1 MTETP
6 WGDSS
11 QLRSRK
17 LAPGYRLPPESVAR
31 NQRWRLLAAMVA
43 AVAERGYERTTVG
56 DVVELS
62 GVSRTAFYR
71 HYANK
76 EDCFVAAVDA
86 TLGFAMAAVT
96 VAHGG
101 SGAWNERLI
110 AAFEAFVGQVVA
122 QPAAARVCLLEVY
135 VAGQAAIEHADRG
148 AAAFELWIRAGC
160 EQSEEYAGIDPA
172 VVRGVVGGVRKVISK
187 RLRLGEEALLPELA
201 PELAAWAL
209 TYKTPSVA
217 IRRPRIRAAVNGAP
231 RFVAHDQVE
240 RIFAALA
247 AVVREKGY
255 WAMTLD
261 DVAERAATSF
271 STFYSHF
278 RTKEEAFMAAYD
290 TGLAQTYAATLPP
303 YQRAPDWPHAIR
315 AALEGFLGYLSRETD
330 WAHAG
335 VVEVL
340 AAGRRGM
347 ERRDEAIETFAA
359 LLEPG
364 YELAPET
371 PRVASEAIGG
381 AIYDLIYEQIR
392 ERGAERLLELLPI
405 ATFVALAP
413 FTGVEEAAAVANER
427 PRRRARIDG
436 ATQP

>member
-43 AVAERGYERTTVG
+43 AVAEHGYERTTVG

-71 HYANK
+71 HFANK
-76 EDCFVAAVDA
+76 EDCFVAAVDE
-86 TLGFAMAAVT
+86 TLGFAMTAVT
-96 VAHGG
+96 AAHGR

-110 AAFEAFVGQVVA
+110 AAFEAFVGQIVA

-135 VAGQAAIEHADRG
+135 VAGQTAIEHADQG
-148 AAAFELWIRAGC
+148 GAAFERWIREGC

-172 VVRGVVGGVRKVISK
+172 VVRGIVGGMRKVISK
-187 RLRLGEEALLPELA
+187 RLRLGEEAVLPELA
-201 PELAAWAL
+201 PDLAEWAL
-209 TYKTPSVA
+209 TYKTPRVA
-217 IRRPRIRAAVNGAP
+217 IRRPRFRAAPNGQP
-231 RFVAHDQVE
+231 GFVEHDQVE

-278 RTKEEAFMAAYD
+278 RTKEEAFLAAYD
-290 TGLAQTYAATLPP
+290 TGVAQAYAAVLPP
-303 YQRAPDWPHAIR
+303 YQRAPDWPHAVR
-315 AALEGFLGYLSRETD
+315 AALEGFLGYLSRETN

-347 ERRDEAIETFAA
+347 ERRDEAIEMFAA

-364 YELAPET
+364 FELAPAT

-381 AIYDLIYEQIR
+381 AVYALIYDQIR
-392 ERGAERLLELLPI
+392 HRDAERLPELLPI
-405 ATFVALAP
+405 TTFVALAP
-413 FTGVEEAAAVANER
+413 FTGVEDAAAIANER
-427 PRRRARIDG
+427 SRRRTRVDG
-436 ATQP
+436 S